1 VIGVCIYNTD
11 VKTVLELGM
20 EQGNPMGDVPE
31 TFLEAIYKV
40 AQPREC
46 Q

>member
-20 EQGNPMGDVPE
+20 EQGKPVGDVLE
-31 TFLEAIYKV
+31 TFMEVIYKG
-40 AQPREC
+40 AQPGEC